1 MRRTTTAALLVFF
14 WAVVLTPNSS
24 FAQQEQQEPPETIR
38 KVVNRVVPQYPELAR
53 TMNLRGTVRVD
64 ALVLPN
70 GSVKSVEVRGGH
82 PVLAQAAEN
91 AIRKWRWQPAKTET
105 REPIEVKFDPR

>member
-1 MRRTTTAALLVFF
+1 MRRTITAALLVLF
-14 WAVVLTPNSS
+14 WAIVLTPNSS
-24 FAQQEQQEPPETIR
+24 FAQQDQQEPPETIR

-53 TMNLRGTVRVD
+53 TMNLRGTVRVE

-82 PVLAQAAEN
+82 PILAQAAES

-105 REPIEVKFDPR
+105 REPIEVKFDPH

>member
-1 MRRTTTAALLVFF
+1 MRRITAAALCILF
-14 WAVVLTPNSS
+14 WAIILVPKSS
-24 FAQQEQQEPPETIR
+24 FAQQEQQDQPESVR

-53 TMNLRGTVRVD
+53 TMNLKGTVRVE

-70 GSVKSVEVRGGH
+70 GSVKSVEVKGGH

-91 AIRKWRWQPAKTET
+91 AIHKWKWQPAKTET
-105 REPIEVKFDPR
+105 REPIEVKFDPH

>member
-1 MRRTTTAALLVFF
+1 MTRLAATVLLLISWTVLLAPTA
-14 WAVVLTPNSS
+14 S
-24 FAQQEQQEPPETIR
+24 FAQQEQQDQPESNR

-53 TMNLRGTVRVD
+53 TMNLRGTVRVE

-70 GSVKSVEVRGGH
+70 GSVKAVEVKGGH

>member
-1 MRRTTTAALLVFF
+1 MRRITAAALLALL
-14 WAVVLTPNSS
+14 WAVVLAPTAS
-24 FAQQEQQEPPETIR
+24 FAQQEQQEQPESNR

-53 TMNLRGTVRVD
+53 TMNLRGTVRVE

-70 GSVKSVEVRGGH
+70 GSVKAVEVKGGH